1 MIKNIK
7 KNLTLLL
14 ILIFSLSSLDIAKA
28 DKVDDLKKIDQ
39 MYKEGFINIKE
50 CITLKTPLTNYALAR
65 RACNKLKNVQ
75 KIENSINKKKEATL
89 KKGFSFDQFKK
100 IFNFDGYKVVYPK
113 QWGNKGLFGA
123 LLITMGILAYL
134 IFFMKDNLNN
144 YKTVS
149 EPKIDKTKIKKLKK
163 TKPFLS
169 GFFLAISSLFS
180 QFLRII
186 NSYFTASANNIKN
199 TSAATLNS
207 TKNLQNRFQFNSK
220 TLVVPCLVII
230 IGFLAI
236 DKFGSFNFFHE
247 DEYKNVNVNNLS
259 KSEKMVYK
267 CVKNFGF
274 KKGSNKF
281 NDCVFKLFQNDLEV
295 QRMAMEKKIAQER
308 LVAQQRANEAQQR
321 AQQTALAQAQAQR
334 ENTLRQLQAER
345 SAAAWSELGAI
356 GLKLMQGPQTAP
368 TTRTRCSMIG
378 AFMNCTTR

>member
-1 MIKNIK
+1 
-7 KNLTLLL
+7 
-14 ILIFSLSSLDIAKA
+14 
-28 DKVDDLKKIDQ
+28 
-39 MYKEGFINIKE
+39 
-50 CITLKTPLTNYALAR
+50 
-65 RACNKLKNVQ
+65 
-75 KIENSINKKKEATL
+75 
-89 KKGFSFDQFKK
+89 
-100 IFNFDGYKVVYPK
+100 
-113 QWGNKGLFGA
+113 
-123 LLITMGILAYL
+123 MGILAYL

-281 NDCVFKLFQNDLEV
+281 NDCVFKLFQNDLEI